1 MTVQLTIIGLGQI
14 GASIGLALENQPDKV
29 TRTGSDFN
37 TKVMQQAKKM
47 GAVDKTTLNLNSA
60 VRNADLV
67 ILALPLDQVREMVE
81 VIGPALKKGAVLIDT
96 APIKAAVVNWA
107 GQNLP
112 EGCSYIGLT
121 PVLNPRYLHS
131 EAYGIAAAKADLFH
145 DGLFAIITPPRSNE
159 QVVKLAVDL
168 IHLLGANPLFVDAY
182 EIDGLMATTHILPQ
196 LMSAALLNA
205 ALDKPGWNEARKVA
219 GRAFAEVTGPAAHLD
234 EVEALVAAAINN
246 RENVIRKLDDIIAA
260 LQAFRHDISQEDT
273 EALTAGL
280 KNAKAGVSQWWQE
293 RGAGNWMA
301 VESPKAEALPSS
313 SDVIKNLFGFGSR
326 RKKKKD

>member
-14 GASIGLALENQPDKV
+14 GASIGLALENQPDKI

-37 TKVMQQAKKM
+37 TKVMQQAQKM

-107 GQNLP
+107 GQILP
-112 EGCSYIGLT
+112 EGCSYVGLT

-145 DGLFAIITPPRSNE
+145 DGLFAIVTPPRTNE

-168 IHLLGANPLFVDAY
+168 IHLLGADPLFVDPY

-205 ALDKPGWNEARKVA
+205 TLDKPGWNEARKVA
-219 GRAFAEVTGPAAHLD
+219 GRAFAEVSGPAAHLD
-234 EVEALVAAAINN
+234 EAEALVAAAIFN
-246 RENVIRKLDDIIAA
+246 RENVVRKLDDIIAV
-260 LQAFRHDISQEDT
+260 LQAFRQDISQEDT
-273 EALTAGL
+273 EALAARL
-280 KNAKAGVSQWWQE
+280 KNAKTGVSRWWQE
-293 RGAGNWMA
+293 RGAANWLA

-313 SDVIKNLFGFGSR
+313 SDAIKNLFGFGPR
-326 RKKKKD
+326 RKKEKN